1 MNYLKTELRDALAAS
16 YVLGTLQGPARRR
29 FEKLMMRYESL
40 RQATWYWEQQLNQ
53 WAEAL
58 PPVTPPASV
67 WAGIDKRL
75 NASTS
80 PTASSAPATP
90 WKWISGIAVA
100 AALILAVLL
109 IQPVSHQPASP
120 EYVAVLAAKNAPPLW
135 LIEAQSRKLIIRPTA
150 ELPRMKNSDYE
161 LWIVPANG
169 NSPISLGVL
178 SQTTALSVS
187 LTDTF
192 DISGIK
198 ALAISK
204 EAIGGSKNGAPT
216 EVLYLS
222 SLTRVTS

>member
-1 MNYLKTELRDALAAS
+1 MNYLKPELRDALAAS
-16 YVLGTLQGPARRR
+16 YVLGTLQGPARQR

-67 WAGIDKRL
+67 WANINERL
-75 NASTS
+75 NPSSSSTV
-80 PTASSAPATP
+80 SSAPTSL
-90 WKWISGIAVA
+90 WKWVSGIAVA

-109 IQPVSHQPASP
+109 IQPVSHQPTSP
-120 EYVAVLAAKNAPPLW
+120 EYVAVLSAKNDTPLW
-135 LIEAQSRKLIIRPTA
+135 VIEAQNRKLIIRPTA

-161 LWIVPANG
+161 LWIVPVNG
-169 NSPISLGVL
+169 NSPVSLGVV
-178 SQTTALSVS
+178 SQNSALSVS
-187 LTDTF
+187 LTDAF
-192 DISGIK
+192 DIPDIK

-222 SLTRVTS
+222 NLTRVTG